1 MNKHFVCQIKNARL
15 MTKNKQYINQLNCI
29 NKQHN
34 FIVLR
39 TLYGNDYETEM
50 HRSMLLEKLQH
61 IHENL
66 CFELEIRPSNPYRE
80 MWPIDFTNKNIKSC
94 QDCGGK
100 FSLEVGSAE
109 LTCVNCG
116 RIEIL
121 DGTAFAMRKTYNA
134 CTKTKNTRSNIDFIS
149 FSIVVT
155 ILKIISFPNRGSV
168 LYFRTYRRQTTKANM
183 VIPLLST
190 KSRKD
195 YNKRLTTHD
204 SKIYTNQN
212 TGLFISKTQTKME
225 FHNTRPTKL
234 SYLFIKIFKEF

>member
-15 MTKNKQYINQLNCI
+15 MTKIKQYINQLNCI
-29 NKQHN
+29 NKQHI
-34 FIVLR
+34 FIV
-39 TLYGNDYETEM
+39 LYGNDYETEM

-66 CFELEIRPSNPYRE
+66 CFESEIRPSNPYRE

-116 RIEIL
+116 RIDIL
-121 DGTAFAMRKTYNA
+121 DGTAFSMRKTYNA
-134 CTKTKNTRSNIDFIS
+134 CTKTKKYMFKYRIHKLLDSCYYPAKLYPSQIEEACCIFEHIEDRLPKQICYPFVIYK
-149 FSIVVT
+149 
-155 ILKIISFPNRGSV
+155 ILVKII
-168 LYFRTYRRQTTKANM
+168 M
-183 VIPLLST
+183 
-190 KSRKD
+190 
-195 YNKRLTTHD
+195 KRLTTHD

-225 FHNTRPTKL
+225 FHTTRPT
-234 SYLFIKIFKEF
+234 IIEGVGA